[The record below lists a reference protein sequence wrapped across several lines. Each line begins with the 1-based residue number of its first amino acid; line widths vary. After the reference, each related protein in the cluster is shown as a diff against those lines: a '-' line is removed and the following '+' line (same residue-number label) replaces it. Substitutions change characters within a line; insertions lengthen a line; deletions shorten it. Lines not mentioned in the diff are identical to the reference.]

1 MEMPESPRSVILF
14 DGVCN
19 FCNASINFLMD
30 RDPEGRFVFGAL
42 QSEEGRAML
51 RDLDL
56 ADDYIDSIVLI
67 EDGKAWTASD
77 AVLQISCHM
86 SGLWPVLRWARILP
100 KSLRDAVYN
109 WIATHRY
116 TWFGKR
122 ESCRVPTPEER
133 SRFL

>member
-1 MEMPESPRSVILF
+1 
-14 DGVCN
+14 VCN
-19 FCNASINFLMD
+19 FCNASINFLMERD
-30 RDPEGRFVFGAL
+30 RDGRFVFGAL

-77 AVLQISCHM
+77 AVLQISRHM

>member
-1 MEMPESPRSVILF
+1 MPKSPRSVILF

-30 RDPEGRFVFGAL
+30 RDPDGRFVFGAL

-77 AVLQISCHM
+77 AVLQISRHM

>member
-30 RDPEGRFVFGAL
+30 RDPDGRFVFGAL

>member
-1 MEMPESPRSVILF
+1 MPDSPRSVILF

-30 RDPEGRFVFGAL
+30 RDPDGRFVFGAL

-56 ADDYIDSIVLI
+56 VGDYIDSIVLI

-77 AVLQISCHM
+77 AVLQISRHM
-86 SGLWPVLRWARILP
+86 NGLWPVLRWARILP

>member
-30 RDPEGRFVFGAL
+30 RDPDGRFVFGAL

-77 AVLQISCHM
+77 AVLQISRHM
-86 SGLWPVLRWARILP
+86 SGLWPALRWSRILP